1 MQEALMRKK
10 ACYSKAFDFSSFGA
24 FVNIPVRST
33 INPEFRLL
41 EITLTQNDLNGVFWS
56 TD

>member
-10 ACYSKAFDFSSFGA
+10 AWYSEAFDFSSFGA

-41 EITLTQNDLNGVFWS
+41 EITLTQNNLNGAF
-56 TD
+56 